1 MVRLS
6 CVIGRSKFM
15 GSCCEGLQQN
25 GAAKQRGTQQK
36 RRRKNEETRK
46 QAEVN
51 VNQIRYFVSVAQE
64 GSLSQAARL
73 HGVTAQAISKSIN
86 ELERDVKEP
95 LFFREHSGMRLTT
108 FGQGFFERAKDA
120 LTAFDNLQAMV
131 SEGNLASAQIQF
143 EESDKL
149 RVFVCAPSFSMK
161 DSAMRQA
168 TSFAEAFLGTPTE
181 LSLGSGQEGMKG
193 LDKGAYD
200 AIITIGT
207 LSDPDFECLTVGHV
221 HVCACLSKSHPLA
234 KRESVTM
241 DDLASFPVIFSPTF
255 DQFND
260 SILLTYKKAGLAS
273 PFAEHSGV
281 GAAGAFYFKNAYALM
296 ASIPALGEMLPFS
309 TTVPL
314 AEKDR
319 IPIPL
324 CLILP
329 KGRSSQAARKLE
341 RLLKSRP
348 ASQRYNRASRTK
360 PAPPL
365 AHLS

>member
-1 MVRLS
+1 
-6 CVIGRSKFM
+6 
-15 GSCCEGLQQN
+15 
-25 GAAKQRGTQQK
+25 
-36 RRRKNEETRK
+36 
-46 QAEVN
+46 
-51 VNQIRYFVSVAQE
+51 
-64 GSLSQAARL
+64 
-73 HGVTAQAISKSIN
+73 
-86 ELERDVKEP
+86 
-95 LFFREHSGMRLTT
+95 
-108 FGQGFFERAKDA
+108 
-120 LTAFDNLQAMV
+120 
-131 SEGNLASAQIQF
+131 
-143 EESDKL
+143 
-149 RVFVCAPSFSMK
+149 
-161 DSAMRQA
+161 
-168 TSFAEAFLGTPTE
+168 
-181 LSLGSGQEGMKG
+181 
-193 LDKGAYD
+193 
-200 AIITIGT
+200 
-207 LSDPDFECLTVGHV
+207 
-221 HVCACLSKSHPLA
+221 
-234 KRESVTM
+234 M

>member
-95 LFFREHSGMRLTT
+95 LFFREHSG
-108 FGQGFFERAKDA
+108 
-120 LTAFDNLQAMV
+120 
-131 SEGNLASAQIQF
+131 
-143 EESDKL
+143 
-149 RVFVCAPSFSMK
+149 
-161 DSAMRQA
+161 
-168 TSFAEAFLGTPTE
+168 
-181 LSLGSGQEGMKG
+181 
-193 LDKGAYD
+193 
-200 AIITIGT
+200 
-207 LSDPDFECLTVGHV
+207 
-221 HVCACLSKSHPLA
+221 
-234 KRESVTM
+234 
-241 DDLASFPVIFSPTF
+241 
-255 DQFND
+255 
-260 SILLTYKKAGLAS
+260 
-273 PFAEHSGV
+273 V